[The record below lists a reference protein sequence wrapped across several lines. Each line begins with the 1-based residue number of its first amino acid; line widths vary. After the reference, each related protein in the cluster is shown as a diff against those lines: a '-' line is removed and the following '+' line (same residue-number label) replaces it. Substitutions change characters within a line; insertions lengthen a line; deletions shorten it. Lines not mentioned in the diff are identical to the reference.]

1 MARSPGSGCRLV
13 RGRLIRSA
21 AASKSR
27 RTVGTTAGPDVALEI
42 QPREQFT
49 IERLIPLH
57 IGRLDV
63 SYTNSALFMTI
74 AVVLITALML
84 LGTRRAALVPG
95 RWQSVAEMSY
105 EFVVDMVDT
114 NAGHGG
120 RDFFPFVFT
129 LFMFILFSNL
139 LGLIPY
145 SFTVTS
151 HIIVTFAL
159 AAVVF
164 IGVTIIGFIRHGA
177 HFLRLFVPEGVPV
190 ALLLLLVPIELL
202 SYFIRPFTLSIRLFA
217 NMLAGHTMLAIFGGF
232 AASVGLLAI
241 FPLAINIALV
251 GLELLVAVL
260 QAYVFAILTCLYLRD
275 ALHLH

>member
-1 MARSPGSGCRLV
+1 ME
-13 RGRLIRSA
+13 IR
-21 AASKSR
+21 
-27 RTVGTTAGPDVALEI
+27 PL
-42 QPREQFT
+42 EQFT
-49 IERLIPLH
+49 IERLVPIH
-57 IGRLDV
+57 IGRLDI
-63 SYTNSALFMTI
+63 SYTNSALLMTV

-84 LGTRRAALVPG
+84 LAPRSRALVPG
-95 RWQSVAEMSY
+95 RWQSVSEMLY
-105 EFVVDMVDT
+105 EFVADMVDT
-114 NAGHGG
+114 NAGHGA
-120 RDFFPFVFT
+120 RDFFPFIFT
-129 LFMFILFSNL
+129 LFLFILFANL

-151 HIIVTFAL
+151 HIIITFAL

-164 IGVTIIGFIRHGA
+164 IGVTTIGIVRHGF
-177 HFLRLFVPEGVPV
+177 HFLRLFVPEGVP
-190 ALLLLLVPIELL
+190 LLLLVVLVPIELL

-232 AASVGLLAI
+232 AASIGLLAF

-260 QAYVFAILTCLYLRD
+260 QAYVFAILSCLYLHD